1 MFRQEQRRE
10 ERRVIGRETWR
21 TADAKK
27 RMTVPREAQEH
38 RLVELMVRYQD
49 GELEALDEI
58 FTLVSTHV
66 RNYLASLSRNMAR
79 AEDLLQETFLQVH
92 RSRHTYEP
100 PRPVRPWIFG
110 IARHVWLM
118 DRRSRGR
125 RAKHEQTAKEELPDL
140 PVAGLAEDLPL
151 TDGLVVAL
159 GEVSD
164 NRREALLLHHVWGFS
179 YREIGAMLGISERAA
194 KLRSFRGIE
203 DLREFFGVKGSD

>member
-1 MFRQEQRRE
+1 
-10 ERRVIGRETWR
+10 
-21 TADAKK
+21 
-27 RMTVPREAQEH
+27 MTVPREAPEQ

-58 FTLVSTHV
+58 FELISTHV
-66 RNYLASLSRNMAR
+66 RNYLASLTRDMTR

-92 RSRHTYEP
+92 RSRRTYEP

-125 RAKHEQTAKEELPDL
+125 RAKREWTPEEELPDL
-140 PVAGLAEDLPL
+140 PVQGLAADLPM

-159 GEVSD
+159 GEVAD

-179 YREIGAMLGISERAA
+179 FKEIGGMLGISERAA

-203 DLREFFGVKGSD
+203 DLREFFGVKESD

>member
-1 MFRQEQRRE
+1 
-10 ERRVIGRETWR
+10 
-21 TADAKK
+21 
-27 RMTVPREAQEH
+27 MTVPQEAPEE
-38 RLVELMVRYQD
+38 RLVELMIRYQD

-58 FTLVSTHV
+58 FALLSTHV
-66 RNYLASLSRNMAR
+66 RNYLASLCRDMSR

-92 RSRHTYEP
+92 RSRRTYEP

-110 IARHVWLM
+110 IARYVWLM

-125 RAKHEQTAKEELPDL
+125 RAKHEQTADEELPDL
-140 PVAGLAEDLPL
+140 PVQGLAEDLPL

-159 GEVSD
+159 GDVAE

-179 YREIGAMLGISERAA
+179 FREIGRMLGISERAA

-203 DLREFFGVKGSD
+203 DLREFFGVKEND